1 MATQTLKVVRIGN
14 SRGVRLPA
22 QLLAHYRIQDSV
34 VVERTETGILLRP
47 KRDGR
52 LSWEDTFR
60 AMHRER
66 EATSDEF
73 ADLDATTG
81 DGLAGLDR

>member
-1 MATQTLKVVRIGN
+1 MASQTLKVVRIGN

-34 VVERTETGILLRP
+34 MVERTETGILLRP

-60 AMHRER
+60 AMHRDK
-66 EATSDEF
+66 AGKGDEF
-73 ADLDATTG
+73 ADLDATTA
-81 DGLAGLDR
+81 DGLATLDR

>member
-1 MATQTLKVVRIGN
+1 
-14 SRGVRLPA
+14 VRLPA

-52 LSWEDTFR
+52 LSWEDTFK
-60 AMHRER
+60 ATHRER
-66 EATSDEF
+66 ASRGDEF
-73 ADLDATTG
+73 ADLDAATG
-81 DGLAGLDR
+81 DGLTALDR